1 MIGGHAPV
9 GQVVATGGRGPEP
22 VRRASQRPAP
32 WMAVAALAAVG
43 LAGALAAVAV
53 DNPFVAIGAVGAT
66 LLGMTILVRP
76 GVATLVVVA
85 ILYSNAGV
93 IAVRFHGVPS
103 FAALAVPMLLIPPLA
118 AFIVLERR
126 PIVITNAFPW
136 MVALLVVHLVS
147 GIFSVDAATAFD
159 TIVTFSLEGIVL
171 YFLVTNV
178 VRTRAA
184 VIAIVWILLAVGAF
198 LGALTFYQDATGTY
212 GNVYLGFA
220 QASEATIGV
229 DATGLGTSAQF
240 RLAGNIG
247 EKNRYAQVLL
257 VLVPLGLFMAI
268 GERSR
273 IRRLLALGAAGA
285 ISLGVALTFSRGAA
299 VGFVLLFAI
308 MFLMGYLKWKYL
320 LAVVLGVVIVFTAV
334 PAYADRLSGLV
345 AVSESVGST
354 GIDQADGAIQSRV
367 TEGLAALLAWADHPI
382 LGVGPGEFPHYYR
395 QYAEVVG
402 IRVLAT
408 DRESHN
414 LYLGMAA
421 ELGLMGVTL
430 FLLIVGLTLRDLA
443 RARRAVRARDPLMAD
458 LATGFMLS
466 IVAYLTSG
474 IFLHM
479 AFVRYFWLMLA
490 LAGATALVAMAIA
503 RISDG
508 EPTLDAPPEPGA
520 SLEPEHQ
527 SHRLAGLSGTDPG
540 LDPLAR

>member
-9 GQVVATGGRGPEP
+9 GELVATGGHGAEP
-22 VRRASQRPAP
+22 VRRAGPRPAP
-32 WMAVAALAAVG
+32 WVAVATLAAIG

-53 DNPFVAIGAVGAT
+53 DNPLVAISAVGAT
-66 LLGMTILVRP
+66 LFGMTILVRP

-85 ILYSNAGV
+85 LLYSNAAV

-126 PIVITNAFPW
+126 PIVITSAFPM
-136 MVALLVVHLVS
+136 MVALLLVNLIS
-147 GIFSVDAATAFD
+147 GILSVDTATAFD
-159 TIVTFSLEGIVL
+159 TIVTFLLEGIVL

-198 LGALTFYQDATGTY
+198 LGALTFYQDATDTY
-212 GNVYLGFA
+212 GNIYLGFA

-229 DATGLGTSAQF
+229 IDPTALGTTGQF

-273 IRRLLALGAAGA
+273 MRRLLALGASGA

-299 VGFVLLFAI
+299 IGFVLLFGI
-308 MFLMGYLKWKYL
+308 MFLMGYLKWRYL
-320 LAVVLGVVIVFTAV
+320 LPVVLGVLIVFAAV
-334 PAYADRLSGLV
+334 PAYADRLSALV
-345 AVSESVGST
+345 TVSESVGST

-382 LGVGPGEFPHYYR
+382 IGVGPGEFPQYYR

-421 ELGLMGVTL
+421 ELGLLGVTA
-430 FLLIVGLTLRDLA
+430 FLIIVWLTLRDLA

-458 LATGFMLS
+458 LVTGFMLS
-466 IVAYLTSG
+466 IVAYMTTG

-490 LAGATALVAMAIA
+490 LAAATALVAMAIA
-503 RISDG
+503 RAADG
-508 EPTLDAPPEPGA
+508 EPTLDASAEPDA
-520 SLEPEHQ
+520 SLEP
-527 SHRLAGLSGTDPG
+527 DPG
-540 LDPLAR
+540 RDPLAS

>member
-1 MIGGHAPV
+1 MIGGHAPA
-9 GQVVATGGRGPEP
+9 GQLGATGGRGPEP
-22 VRRASQRPAP
+22 VRRARQRPAP

-53 DNPFVAIGAVGAT
+53 DNPFVAVAAVGAA
-66 LLGMTILVRP
+66 LLGMTIVVRP

-126 PIVITNAFPW
+126 PIVITSVFPL
-136 MVALLVVHLVS
+136 MVALLVVHLIS

-229 DATGLGTSAQF
+229 DPTGLGTSGQF

-299 VGFVLLFAI
+299 VGFVLLFVI
-308 MFLMGYLKWKYL
+308 MFLMGYLKWRYL

-382 LGVGPGEFPHYYR
+382 LGVGPGEFPQYYR

-508 EPTLDAPPEPGA
+508 EPTLDAPPGA

-527 SHRLAGLSGTDPG
+527 SHRLADPSRTDPG
-540 LDPLAR
+540 LDPLAP